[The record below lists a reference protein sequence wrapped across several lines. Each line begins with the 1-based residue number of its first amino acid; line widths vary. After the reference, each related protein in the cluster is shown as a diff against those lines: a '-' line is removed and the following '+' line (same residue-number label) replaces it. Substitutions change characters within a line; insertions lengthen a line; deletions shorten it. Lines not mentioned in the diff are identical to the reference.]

1 MSFEGRMSR
10 GIGLASLFGGIVLA
24 LLTSSGPVA
33 GVAVLQKDD
42 EYPKPDREIKLIG
55 ASECKV
61 CHSELNP
68 AAKEAYQNT
77 QGYHFVRL
85 WENEVWS
92 QHDLHS
98 KAYANLATSRTK
110 ELTKAEPNATAERME
125 QNFRKLPGRENY
137 SVATDTACLACHAST
152 KKPTSVEPPGKWV
165 VDSFLPR
172 DGVGCEMCHGHGNAY
187 QQRHRQ
193 PVEAEKPAPGEP
205 IQIVPWRNW
214 APSVKSEWGLVNL
227 RDPSVAATKCAS
239 CHVGNKDEGRFVTHE
254 MFAVGHPPL
263 LPLDL
268 MAYAREQPR
277 HWGLASEMPYIAN
290 LAKHDPKKAFD
301 TFHYREGESLVARRF
316 VESTIGALAASNILT
331 GQLAGVAKEKNDG
344 LDYAAFDCYSCHHN
358 LKYPSDRQAR
368 GYDGP
373 PGRPQFR
380 LAPFA
385 LARLVI
391 DHAATMEKGEDLKP
405 LAAELDAIHK
415 RLALSF
421 GNKTYGDPDAV
432 TKATDEVAAW
442 CLKAKAKLQD
452 VRYTKAETAKL
463 LAKVV
468 AAASREPI
476 AEPRS
481 VPASQRAV
489 ADPELAQLYV
499 WAAETLILDRAG
511 TPEELKGGPPP
522 KPPAVVAELREAL
535 KGTVVTRLR
544 GPEALFH
551 YEQKATGGLPSPT
564 LVSVDKR
571 LTDRME
577 TFNSYR
583 GDAFR
588 EAFKK
593 LAPKIGELK

>member
-10 GIGLASLFGGIVLA
+10 DIGLASLFGGIVLA
-24 LLTSSGPVA
+24 LLASSGTSHSA
-33 GVAVLQKDD
+33 STLQ
-42 EYPKPDREIKLIG
+42 PKPPEGQKLEWVG
-55 ASECKV
+55 ASV
-61 CHSELNP
+61 CQRCHQEKEPREL
-68 AAKEAYQNT
+68 KEYQQTQAYD
-77 QGYHFVRL
+77 FVRL
-85 WENEVWS
+85 WENRVWEN
-92 QHDLHS
+92 HDLHS
-98 KAYANLATSRTK
+98 LAYKHLTTNATK
-110 ELTKAEPNATAERME
+110 EATGGEVNKTAQRME
-125 QNFRKLPGRENY
+125 DNLKAQRGKEY
-137 SVATDTACLACHAST
+137 TVALDVNCLVCHASSQSPLDRET
-152 KKPTSVEPPGKWV
+152 FAASKPDFYKTE
-165 VDSFLPR
+165 
-172 DGVGCEMCHGHGNAY
+172 DGVGCEMCHGHGSRYRDEHQKSNPIKGKAAAG
-187 QQRHRQ
+187 
-193 PVEAEKPAPGEP
+193 EASRE
-205 IQIVPWRNW
+205 VPWRNW
-214 APSVKSEWGLVNL
+214 APNVKADWGLVNL
-227 RDPSVAATKCAS
+227 RDPIVAATKCAS

-263 LPLDL
+263 PPLDL

-277 HWGLASEMPYIAN
+277 HWGLASDMPYITSF
-290 LAKHDPKKAFD
+290 AKKDPKKAFD
-301 TFHYREGESLVARRF
+301 TFHYREGESLVTRRF
-316 VESTIGALAASNILT
+316 VESTIGALAASNVLT

-391 DHAATMEKGEDLKP
+391 DHAAAMEKGADLKP

-421 GNKTYGDPDAV
+421 GNKTYGDPDAI
-432 TKATDEVAAW
+432 TKATEEVAAW
-442 CLKAKAKLQD
+442 CSKAKAKLQP
-452 VRYTKAETAKL
+452 VLYTRAETAKL

-468 AAASREPI
+468 EAASREPS

-481 VPASQRAV
+481 MPASQRAV

-499 WAAETLILDRAG
+499 WAAETLILDLAG
-511 TPEELKGGPPP
+511 TPEEPKGGPPA

-535 KGTVVTRLR
+535 KGSVVTRLR

>member
-1 MSFEGRMSR
+1 
-10 GIGLASLFGGIVLA
+10 
-24 LLTSSGPVA
+24 
-33 GVAVLQKDD
+33 
-42 EYPKPDREIKLIG
+42 
-55 ASECKV
+55 
-61 CHSELNP
+61 
-68 AAKEAYQNT
+68 
-77 QGYHFVRL
+77 
-85 WENEVWS
+85 
-92 QHDLHS
+92 
-98 KAYANLATSRTK
+98 
-110 ELTKAEPNATAERME
+110 
-125 QNFRKLPGRENY
+125 
-137 SVATDTACLACHAST
+137 
-152 KKPTSVEPPGKWV
+152 
-165 VDSFLPR
+165 
-172 DGVGCEMCHGHGNAY
+172 MCHGHGNAY

-193 PVEAEKPAPGEP
+193 PEDAVKPAPGEP

-214 APSVKSEWGLVNL
+214 PPSEKTKWGLVNL

-263 LPLDL
+263 PPLDL
-268 MAYAREQPR
+268 MAYAREQPQ
-277 HWGLASEMPYIAN
+277 HWGLASEMSYITS
-290 LAKHDPKKAFD
+290 LAKKDAEKAFEL
-301 TFHYREGESLVARRF
+301 FHYRGESESLVTRRF
-316 VESTIGALAASNILT
+316 VESTIGALAASNVLT
-331 GQLAGVAKEKNDG
+331 GQLAGLAREKNDG

-391 DHAATMEKGEDLKP
+391 DHAAAMEKGADLKP

-432 TKATDEVAAW
+432 SKATEEVAAW
-442 CLKAKAKLQD
+442 CSKAQMRLQP

-463 LAKVV
+463 LAMVV
-468 AAASREPI
+468 EAASREPI

-499 WAAETLILDRAG
+499 WAAETLILDLAG
-511 TPEELKGGPPP
+511 TPEEPKGVPPA
-522 KPPAVVAELREAL
+522 KPPAVVTDLREAL

-551 YEQKATGGLPSPT
+551 YEQKATGGVPSPT

-583 GDAFR
+583 ADVFR
-588 EAFKK
+588 DAFKK
-593 LAPKIGELK
+593 LAPRIGEMK